1 MVTQK
6 NKKKFRKTKKQMGLK
21 TDSLK
26 TNSLKTNSLKT
37 DSLKTNSLK
46 TDSLKHPL
54 NPFIK
59 SHKGDKYFLV
69 FSSKNNHL
77 INLDNIFIKCFIEK
91 MLEILKFSFNREK
104 EYHIKLGNYPSGYQ
118 HSISNIIMK
127 LQSSNYITTVAT
139 DELLT
144 PISFLHIEQKED
156 DYDKMWTVCTDQQKR
171 GNGFSSF
178 VIQNTIKEEIK
189 RKRKRLLLEIYN
201 DDVIERIGDEPRQND
216 IMNHFTKQ
224 GFRETSRDELTP
236 FTISNLLSSS
246 GETKIMTY
254 KF

>member
-1 MVTQK
+1 M
-6 NKKKFRKTKKQMGLK
+6 
-21 TDSLK
+21 
-26 TNSLKTNSLKT
+26 
-37 DSLKTNSLK
+37 
-46 TDSLKHPL
+46 
-54 NPFIK
+54 
-59 SHKGDKYFLV
+59 
-69 FSSKNNHL
+69 
-77 INLDNIFIKCFIEK
+77 
-91 MLEILKFSFNREK
+91 
-104 EYHIKLGNYPSGYQ
+104 
-118 HSISNIIMK
+118 
-127 LQSSNYITTVAT
+127 
-139 DELLT
+139 
-144 PISFLHIEQKED
+144 
-156 DYDKMWTVCTDQQKR
+156 TVCTDQQKR